1 MKRQWTIE
9 ELIDQFTLLPKE
21 QQLLTNKTGATRLGF
36 AILLKCFQAEG
47 RFPRGKHEVPKAV
60 VDYVAHQLTLSP
72 DLWPRYDWTGRS
84 STDHRAQIRAFCE
97 FREASRADEEAMTD
111 WLITNALP
119 SEPALDHLTT
129 SVLDRFRA
137 LQIEPPTTERTERL
151 IHSAAAQFEQRFF
164 ATTLAKLPTSTGE
177 RIDALLSRSLTA
189 AEEDTG
195 GGDTDEPAPTEDE
208 AVTLVELKQ
217 SPGPAAV
224 ESIQREIAKLRLLD
238 TLALPADLFGDVA
251 PKVLTRFRERAATET
266 LYELRRHPEA
276 TRYTLLAAFCWQR
289 RPEII
294 DQLIELLILLPHRIE
309 RKAEKRVVKEL
320 VEEVRRVSGKPRLLY
335 QMAQAAVDH
344 PDQTIREGI
353 YAVVSEEQL
362 RAIIKEYQASTS
374 YDQQVARRMQAS
386 YRHHYR
392 RILAALLAVLE
403 LRSNN
408 TAHRPV
414 LTALA
419 LVKRYAQERGRFYP
433 LDEDI
438 PLEGVVPAGQRELV
452 QEKDA
457 DGLLR
462 VNRISYELFVLAA
475 LRERLRCRELWVV
488 GANKYRNP
496 DEDLPADFAERKE
509 HYFHLLQHPLEAT
522 AFVAQLQRHM
532 TEALATLDRAVPQ
545 LHDQVRIL
553 STGDGKISLTP
564 LLPQAEPRYL
574 PRLKVEVNRRWPMT
588 SLLDVLKE
596 ADLRLGFTQHFKS
609 AATREALDPDTL
621 RKRLLLCLY
630 ALGTNTGLA
639 RISAGNHGQS
649 YQELVY
655 TRRRYLHKE
664 ALQQAIADVAN
675 AIFRA
680 RDPEV
685 WGEATTTCASD
696 SKHFGAWDQNLMTEW
711 HLRYGG
717 RGVMIYWHVEKH
729 ATCIFSQLKTPSSSE
744 VAAMIQ
750 GVLRHCTEMQIEKQ
764 FVDTHGQNEVAFGFT
779 HLLGFQLMPRLKNIA
794 KQKLYVPEA
803 GLAAT
808 YPNLQ
813 PILTRPINWN
823 LIEQQYEQMIKYA
836 TALRLGT
843 AETEAILRRFTRTGL
858 QHPTYQAFAELGRA
872 VKTVFLCRYLHS
884 EALRREIHEG
894 LNVVENW
901 NGANTFILYG
911 KSGEFATNRLDEQE
925 LIALSLHLLQ
935 ICLVYINTL
944 MLQQVLTDPAHVQ
957 GMQPEDWRALTPLIY
972 SHITPYGSFHLDL
985 SERLHIEEMLS
996 A

>member
-1 MKRQWTIE
+1 MKRQWDIE
-9 ELIDQFTLLPKE
+9 ELIEQFTVVPDELHLLG
-21 QQLLTNKTGATRLGF
+21 NKTGATRLGF
-36 AILLKCFQAEG
+36 AILLKYFQCEG
-47 RFPRGKHEVPKAV
+47 RFPAGRHEVPTAV
-60 VDYVAHQLTLSP
+60 VEYLAHQLTL
-72 DLWPRYDWTGRS
+72 DAALLGQYDWAGRTS
-84 STDHRAQIRAFCE
+84 AEHRTQIRTHLK
-97 FREASRADEEAMTD
+97 FREATAADSAEMST
-111 WLITNALP
+111 WLVQQVLAADQHP
-119 SEPALDHLTT
+119 DHLKAR
-129 SVLDRFRA
+129 VLSRFRA
-137 LQIEPPTTERTERL
+137 LQIEPPTPERVERL
-151 IHSAAAQFEQRFF
+151 IRSARATFEQTFF
-164 ATTLAKLPTSTGE
+164 TETAQQIPSATRERMDALLEQTLQAGDDEDDVAELEEANTPDQVTLPMLKTNPGPVGVETILTELAKL
-177 RIDALLSRSLTA
+177 RVLHAW
-189 AEEDTG
+189 
-195 GGDTDEPAPTEDE
+195 
-208 AVTLVELKQ
+208 V
-217 SPGPAAV
+217 
-224 ESIQREIAKLRLLD
+224 
-238 TLALPADLFGDVA
+238 LPPDLFAGVSA
-251 PKVLTRFRERAATET
+251 QVLARYRDRAATET
-266 LYELRRHPEA
+266 LHELRRHPEA
-276 TRYTLLAAFCWQR
+276 TRYTLLAAFCWLR

-294 DQLIELLILLPHRIE
+294 DLLVDLLVVLPHRIE

-320 VEEVRRVSGKPRLLY
+320 VEEVRRVTGKPRLLY
-335 QMAQAAVDH
+335 QMAQAAIDH
-344 PDQTIREGI
+344 PDQTIREGM
-353 YAVVSEEQL
+353 YPVVSEEQL
-362 RAIIKEYQASTS
+362 RAIITEYQASSS
-374 YDQQVARRMQAS
+374 YQQQVSQRMQAS

-392 RILAALLAVLE
+392 RVMPTLLAALE
-403 LRSNN
+403 IRSNN
-408 TAHRPV
+408 TVHRPV
-414 LTALA
+414 LEALA
-419 LVKRYAQERGRFYP
+419 LVKRYAQATGRSYP

-438 PLEGVVPAGQRELV
+438 PLDGVVPVGQRELV

-462 VNRISYELFVLAA
+462 INRISYELYVLAA

-496 DEDLPADFAERKE
+496 DEDLPADFSERKE
-509 HYFHLLQHPLEAT
+509 HYFQLLRHPLDAK
-522 AFVAQLQRHM
+522 AFVAHLQAQM
-532 TEALATLDRAVPQ
+532 TEALASLDQVVPHLQ
-545 LHDQVRIL
+545 QQVRIL
-553 STGDGKISLTP
+553 PKGEGKISLTP
-564 LLPQAEPRYL
+564 LTPQVEPRYL
-574 PRLKVEVNRRWPMT
+574 PHLKAEIGRRWPMT

-609 AATREALDPDTL
+609 AATREVLDPDIL

-630 ALGTNTGLA
+630 GLGTNTGLA

-649 YQELVY
+649 YQDLVY

-675 AIFRA
+675 AIFRV
-680 RDPEV
+680 REPEI

-750 GVLRHCTEMQIEKQ
+750 GVLRHCTQMQIEKQ
-764 FVDTHGQNEVAFGFT
+764 FVDTHGQNEVAFGFCR
-779 HLLGFQLMPRLKNIA
+779 LLGFQLMPRLKNIA
-794 KQKLYVPEA
+794 GQKLYRPQAGMAEA
-803 GLAAT
+803 
-808 YPNLQ
+808 YSNLQ
-813 PILTRPINWN
+813 PILTRPIEWE

-872 VKTVFLCRYLHS
+872 VKTEFLCRYLSS

-911 KSGEFATNRLDEQE
+911 RSGEFATNRLDEQE
-925 LIALSLHLLQ
+925 LVALSLHLLQ

-944 MLQQVLTDPAHVQ
+944 MIQQVLSDPTQTEA
-957 GMQPEDWRALTPLIY
+957 MQAEDWRALTPLIY
-972 SHITPYGSFHLDL
+972 RHITPYGWFHLDL
-985 SERLHIEEMLS
+985 SERLQLEEPRS